1 MRLLLVEDDVMIG
14 ESLEQG
20 LRKQKYEVDWVRD
33 GVAAEAAL
41 SRENYALILLDL
53 GLPRLQG
60 LHVLKNYRQA
70 QGKSAVLI
78 ITARDTRNDKVE
90 GLDAGADDYLIKPFD
105 LEELFARLRALLR
118 RSQVVLR
125 TELSHQGLVL
135 RPDTYEA
142 LYQGNPMHFSLREFK
157 LLQALLD
164 VPGKVL
170 SRTDLEEK
178 MYSWDAEIESNTVEV
193 YIHALRKK
201 LGAEFIKNVRGVGYK
216 VANPI

>member
-1 MRLLLVEDDVMIG
+1 MIG

-60 LHVLKNYRQA
+60 LHLLKNYRQA

-118 RSQVVLR
+118 RSQVVQPA
-125 TELSHQGLVL
+125 ELSHQGLVL
-135 RPDTYEA
+135 RLDTHEA
-142 LYQGNPMHFSLREFK
+142 LYQGNSMHFSLREFK

-193 YIHALRKK
+193 YIHSLRKK
-201 LGAEFIKNVRGVGYK
+201 LGTEFIKNVRGVGYK
-216 VANPI
+216 VANPL